1 MLIQHYF
8 ISSHNTK
15 NTIMDLGLTDKVIM
29 VSGGSRGLGLGIA
42 RAAAYEGAKI
52 SLSSPTTSRIQN
64 AATNLAKETG
74 VEVMATTV
82 DGRNKDSIIEWLENT
97 HRMFGEIHG
106 LVVNGGGPPAG
117 RFDDF
122 EDVDWQDAF
131 DSTLLSAVRMI
142 RSVLPSMRKQG
153 GGSIITITS
162 SSVKEPIDNLLLS
175 GVMRSGVASLA
186 KSLATE
192 LAPQKIRVNNL
203 VPGQIETDR
212 LRENIRTQSKS
223 MNLSFEQLW
232 EQRGD
237 GVPLGRFGEPDEF
250 GKAGVFLLSDV
261 ASYVTGETLVVD
273 GGAMKTVW

>member
-1 MLIQHYF
+1 
-8 ISSHNTK
+8 
-15 NTIMDLGLTDKVIM
+15 MDLGLTDKVIM